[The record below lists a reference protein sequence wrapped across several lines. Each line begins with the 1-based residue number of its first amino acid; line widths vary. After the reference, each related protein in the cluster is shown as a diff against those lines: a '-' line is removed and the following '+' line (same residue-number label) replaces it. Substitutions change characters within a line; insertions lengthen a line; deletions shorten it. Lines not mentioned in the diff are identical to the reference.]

1 MALTSLY
8 AGISGLNVNSD
19 AISLIGNNIANSNTI
34 GFKSGRIQFKDIVS
48 SSLGGGTAGQIGR
61 GATTGGISTLFTQSS
76 FETTTRG
83 TDLAIDGDGFF
94 IVADGATNFYTRAG
108 DFIFDKEGLLVNS
121 SDLAVQGWKVDE
133 DGQTSGD
140 IGDINVSDVS
150 SSSKPTSSVSLGA
163 NLDSTAE
170 TKLVLN
176 DYNNRFVLKF
186 GPVGG
191 TTTPTSVVVSLING
205 TYTGETLANEIQAKI
220 QDDPI
225 FKDAT
230 TGVALPSDFTVTYS
244 KVTGKFTFTNN
255 TGNPVA
261 LDVTT
266 DSNFGPDTDMSMREV
281 LGLEIKDRDT
291 TLAGVDNIAI
301 ANGTNFISDVLP
313 RLSDKLF
320 YVNNNN
326 NTIIFNIG
334 AIEYQANIAVQADPY
349 TSLFTRDIVAPN
361 AKVPAADSMAIALA
375 AAMNG
380 ATQTS
385 DGVTALVDPAMFS
398 VDYDDESG
406 KFTIIAG
413 STTVFDEVRFK
424 WGDERTSAEQL
435 VGFASEYDPNNTKTV
450 TSFTITGNV
459 VGTSGSVESVFS
471 PNTVFDPTA
480 ATYSTAMNVYDT
492 LGSPHTV
499 TVYFKKQ
506 GSNQWEWHA
515 VMNSSSLDN
524 GIPSDDGSDRLME
537 VGSGGTLEFNSNG
550 SLKSESGHNDVYFNF
565 AGGATLMQEIDVN
578 FGDSTIEG
586 GSGLD
591 GTTQYADSSATF
603 SQTQDGFPAG
613 SLSGVNISSD
623 GLISGIFS
631 NGEIKALARLAL
643 AMFNSPWG
651 LEKKGDNVWAETIAS
666 GNVSVGLPGSAGR
679 GTIASNSLEQ
689 SNVDI
694 ATEFVKMIAAQR
706 AFQANAKMITTSD
719 ELLNEV
725 VNLKR

>member
-34 GFKSGRIQFKDIVS
+34 GFKAGRIQFKDIVS

-61 GATTGGISTLFTQSS
+61 GATTGGITTLFSQSS

-94 IVADGATNFYTRAG
+94 IVADGGTNYYTRAG
-108 DFIFDKEGLLVNS
+108 DFTFDKDGLMVNS
-121 SDLAVQGWKVDE
+121 SNLTVQGWKVTE
-133 DGQTSGD
+133 DGNTSGD

-150 SSSKPTSSVSLGA
+150 SSSKRTTGLSLGA
-163 NLDSTAE
+163 NLDATSE
-170 TKLVLN
+170 TKFVLN
-176 DYNNRFVLKF
+176 DYNNRFVLND
-186 GPVGG
+186 G
-191 TTTPTSVVVSLING
+191 TSNIAVTLING
-205 TYTGETLANEIQAKI
+205 TYTGESLANELQAKI
-220 QDDPI
+220 QDDST
-225 FKDAT
+225 FKTDINAAGGT
-230 TGVALPSDFTVTYS
+230 PSGFTITYS

-255 TGNPVA
+255 TGTGSDITLN
-261 LDVTT
+261 VTT
-266 DSNFGPDTDMSMREV
+266 DSGSDTDMSMREL
-281 LGLEIKDRDT
+281 LGLEIKDRDGA
-291 TLAGVDNIAI
+291 AGVDDIAI
-301 ANGTNFISDVLP
+301 ADGSNVISDALP

-326 NTIIFNIG
+326 NTLIFTVG
-334 AIEYQANIAVQADPY
+334 TTEYQAIIPVSPDPY
-349 TSLFTRDIVAPN
+349 TSLFAGVGG
-361 AKVPAADSMAIALA
+361 AKVPASSSMAQALA
-375 AAMNG
+375 DALNN
-380 ATQTS
+380 ATKT
-385 DGVTALVDPAMFS
+385 DGTAGTPEDEGGTGKGPTFT
-398 VDYDDESG
+398 VDYIDYDENNNSG
-406 KFTIIAG
+406 KFTIAATDGGGG
-413 STTVFDEVRFK
+413 SNIRFK
-424 WGDERTSAEQL
+424 WEDERTSAEQL
-435 VGFASEYDPNNTKTV
+435 LGFASEFDENNTKTV
-450 TSFTITGNV
+450 TSFTITGS
-459 VGTSGSVESVFS
+459 SGSVESVFA

-480 ATYSTAMNVYDT
+480 ANYSTAMNVYDT

-515 VMNSSSLDN
+515 VMNSSDLDN
-524 GIPSDDGSDRLME
+524 GIPNDDGSDRLME
-537 VGSGGTLEFNSNG
+537 VGAGGLLEFNPNG
-550 SLKSESGHNDVYFNF
+550 SLKSETGQNNVYFNF
-565 AGGATLMQEIDVN
+565 AGGADLMQEIDIN
-578 FGDSTIEG
+578 FGESTTEG

-613 SLSGVNISSD
+613 SLSGVSVGSD

-631 NGEIKALARLAL
+631 NGEIKPLARLAL

-651 LEKKGDNVWAETIAS
+651 LEKKGDNIWAETLKS
-666 GNVSVGLPGSAGR
+666 GNVSVGLPGTAGR

-694 ATEFVKMIAAQR
+694 ATEFVKMISAQR

-719 ELLNEV
+719 ELLNDV

>member
-34 GFKSGRIQFKDIVS
+34 GFKTGRIQFKDIVS
-48 SSLGGGTAGQIGR
+48 SSLGGGSSGQIGR

-94 IVADGATNFYTRAG
+94 VVAEGGTNYYTRAG

-121 SDLAVQGWKVDE
+121 SNLTVQGWKVTE
-133 DGQTSGD
+133 DGQTAGD

-150 SSSKPTSSVSLGA
+150 SSSKATSSVDLGA

-170 TKLVLN
+170 TRIVIN
-176 DYNNRFVLKF
+176 DYNNRFVLND
-186 GPVGG
+186 G
-191 TTTPTSVVVSLING
+191 TNDVVISLING
-205 TYTGETLANEIQAKI
+205 TYTGETLANELQNKI
-220 QDDPI
+220 QEDPV
-225 FKDAT
+225 FAAD
-230 TGVALPSDFTVTYS
+230 VASPTDFTVTYS

-255 TGNPVA
+255 TGSNVT
-261 LDVTT
+261 LNVTT
-266 DSNFGPDTDMSMREV
+266 DAGAETDFTMKEV
-281 LGLEIKDRDT
+281 LGLQIKDRTDP
-291 TLAGVDNIAI
+291 VDGTVDDIEIAT
-301 ANGTNFISDVLP
+301 GTNFISDTLP
-313 RLSDKLF
+313 RLTDKQF

-326 NTIIFNIG
+326 NTIIFNVG
-334 AIEYQANIAVQADPY
+334 TTEYQALIPVQADPY
-349 TSLFTRDIVAPN
+349 TTLFAGDGINR
-361 AKVPAADSMAIALA
+361 VPAAGSMAAALA
-375 AAMNG
+375 DALNAATET
-380 ATQTS
+380 A
-385 DGVTALVDPAMFS
+385 DGVTGLSGTGPTFS
-398 VDYDDESG
+398 VEYDDETG
-406 KFTIIAG
+406 QFTILSADGGDGDDI
-413 STTVFDEVRFK
+413 RFK
-424 WGDERTSAEQL
+424 WEDERTSAEQL
-435 VGFASEYDPNNTKTV
+435 LGFASEYDPNNTKTV
-450 TSFTITGNV
+450 TSFSITGS
-459 VGTSGSVESVFS
+459 SGSVESVYA
-471 PNTVFDPTA
+471 PNKVFDPTA

-492 LGSPHTV
+492 LGSPHTI
-499 TVYFKKQ
+499 TYYFKKQ

-515 VMNSSSLDN
+515 VMSSADLDN
-524 GIPSDDGSDRLME
+524 GIPNDDGSPRLME
-537 VGSGGTLEFNSNG
+537 VGSGGILKFNPNG
-550 SLKSESGHNDVYFNF
+550 ALKSESGHNDVYFNF
-565 AGGATLMQEIDVN
+565 AGGATLMQEIDIN
-578 FGDSTIEG
+578 FGDSTTEG

-613 SLSGVNISSD
+613 SLSGVSIAAD

-631 NGEIKALARLAL
+631 NGEIKPIARLAL
-643 AMFNSPWG
+643 AMFSSPWG
-651 LEKKGDNVWAETIAS
+651 LEKKGGNIWAETIES
-666 GNVSVGLPGSAGR
+666 GNVSIGMAGTAGR

>member
-94 IVADGATNFYTRAG
+94 IVADGGTNFYTRAG

-121 SDLAVQGWKVDE
+121 SNLAVQGWKVDE
-133 DGQTSGD
+133 DGQTAGD

-150 SSSKPTSSVSLGA
+150 SSSKPTGNISLGA
-163 NLDSTAE
+163 NLDSTSE
-170 TKLVLN
+170 TKFVLD
-176 DYNNRFVLKF
+176 DYNNRFVLDY
-186 GPVGG
+186 GG
-191 TTTPTSVVVSLING
+191 TNDLIVTLING
-205 TYTGETLANEIQAKI
+205 TYTGETLANELQAKI
-220 QDDPI
+220 QNDAD
-225 FKDAT
+225 FK
-230 TGVALPSDFTVTYS
+230 TGVADAAGFTVTYS
-244 KVTGKFTFTNN
+244 KVTGKFTFTNL
-255 TGNPVA
+255 TGSTIN

-266 DSNFGPDTDMSMREV
+266 DAGSDTDTSMKEL
-281 LGLEIKDRDT
+281 LGLEIKDRSDP
-291 TLAGVDNIAI
+291 VDGTVDDISIAD
-301 ANGTNFISDVLP
+301 GTNFISDQLP
-313 RLSDKLF
+313 NLSDKLF

-326 NTIIFNIG
+326 NTIIFNVG
-334 AIEYQANIAVQADPY
+334 GTEYQANVTVQADPY
-349 TSLFTRDIVAPN
+349 TSLFASDGTDR
-361 AKVPAADSMAIALA
+361 VPAADSMAVALQTA
-375 AAMNG
+375 LNG

-385 DGVTALVDPAMFS
+385 DGTTALTDPVFE
-398 VDYDDESG
+398 VGYDDETG
-406 KFTIIAG
+406 KFTISATPTG
-413 STTVFDEVRFK
+413 TPGDVRFK
-424 WGDERTSAEQL
+424 WEDERTSAEQL
-435 VGFASEYDPNNTKTV
+435 LGFASEYDPNNTKTV
-450 TSFTITGNV
+450 TSFAITD
-459 VGTSGSVESVFS
+459 SDGSVESVFA

-480 ATYSTAMNVYDT
+480 ATYSTAMNIYDT

-524 GIPSDDGSDRLME
+524 GIPNDDGSDRLME
-537 VGSGGTLEFNSNG
+537 VGSGGILQFNPNG

-565 AGGATLMQEIDVN
+565 AGGATLMQEVDVN

-613 SLSGVNISSD
+613 SLSGVNIGAD

-651 LEKKGDNVWAETIAS
+651 LEKKGDNIWAETIQS
-666 GNVSVGLPGSAGR
+666 GNVSVGLAGTAGR

>member
-19 AISLIGNNIANSNTI
+19 ALSLIGNNIANSNTI

-48 SSLGGGTAGQIGR
+48 SSLGGGSAGQIGR

-94 IVADGATNFYTRAG
+94 IVSNNGTNYYTRAG
-108 DFIFDKEGLLVNS
+108 DFTFDKDGLLVNS
-121 SDLAVQGWKVDE
+121 SNLTVQGWEVTE
-133 DGQTSGD
+133 DGNTAGD

-150 SSSKPTSSVSLGA
+150 SSSKPTSEVGLGA
-163 NLDSTAE
+163 NLDSTSE
-170 TKLVLN
+170 TKFVVN
-176 DYNNRFVLKF
+176 DYNNRFVLTANG
-186 GPVGG
+186 GP
-191 TTTPTSVVVSLING
+191 SIVVTLING
-205 TYTGETLANEIQAKI
+205 TYTGETLANELQAKI
-220 QDDPI
+220 QDHPD
-225 FKDAT
+225 FDAAT
-230 TGVALPSDFTVTYS
+230 ASSGGVTSPTDFTVTYS

-255 TGNPVA
+255 TQDPVT

-266 DSNFGPDTDMSMREV
+266 DAGSETDMSMREL
-281 LGLEIKDRDT
+281 LGIEIKDRDGG
-291 TLAGVDNIAI
+291 GVVDASDNITI
-301 ANGTNFISDVLP
+301 NNGSNFISDTLP
-313 RLSDKLF
+313 CLSEKLF
-320 YVNNNN
+320 FVNNNN
-326 NTIIFNIG
+326 NTIIFIAG
-334 AIEYQANIAVQADPY
+334 GTEYQANITVQADPY
-349 TSLFTRDIVAPN
+349 TSLFAADGSSD
-361 AKVPAADSMAIALA
+361 KVPAADSMAVALA
-375 AAMNG
+375 AALNG
-380 ATQTS
+380 ATDDTGAGLPS
-385 DGVTALVDPAMFS
+385 ATTFS
-398 VDYDDESG
+398 VGYDDVSG
-406 KFTIIAG
+406 KFLVG
-413 STTVFDEVRFK
+413 SDGTSGNVRFR
-424 WGDERTSAEQL
+424 WEDERTSAEQL
-435 VGFASEYDPNNTKTV
+435 LGFASVYDPNNTKTV
-450 TSFTITGNV
+450 TSFSITGA
-459 VGTSGSVESVFS
+459 GSVESVFA

-480 ATYSTAMNVYDT
+480 SSYSTAMNVYDT

-515 VMNSSSLDN
+515 VMNSADLDN
-524 GIPSDDGSDRLME
+524 GIPNDDGSDRLME
-537 VGSGGTLEFNSNG
+537 VGPGGILQFNPNG

-565 AGGATLMQEIDVN
+565 AGGATLMQDIDMN
-578 FGDSTIEG
+578 FGDSTTEG

-613 SLSGVNISSD
+613 SLSGVSIGSD

-631 NGEIKALARLAL
+631 NGEIKPIARLAL

-651 LEKKGDNVWAETIAS
+651 LEKKGDNVWAETIKS
-666 GNVSVGLPGSAGR
+666 GNVSVGLPGTAGR

-694 ATEFVKMIAAQR
+694 ATEFVKMISAQR

>member
-48 SSLGGGTAGQIGR
+48 SSLGGGSAGQIGR

-83 TDLAIDGDGFF
+83 TDLAVDGDGFF
-94 IVADGATNFYTRAG
+94 IVADGGTNFYTRAG
-108 DFIFDKEGLLVNS
+108 DFIFDKDGLMVNS
-121 SDLAVQGWKVDE
+121 SNLTVQGWKVNE
-133 DGQTSGD
+133 EGQSAGD

-150 SSSKPTSSVSLGA
+150 SSSKATSGVSLGA
-163 NLDSTAE
+163 NLDSTSE
-170 TKLVLN
+170 TKFVIN
-176 DYNNRFVLKF
+176 DYNNRFVLNY
-186 GPVGG
+186 GPAGG
-191 TTTPTSVVVSLING
+191 TATPTAVVVTLING
-205 TYTGETLANEIQAKI
+205 TYTGETLANELQAKI
-220 QDDPI
+220 QDDTQ
-225 FKDAT
+225 FSDSA
-230 TGVALPSDFTVTYS
+230 TGVALPADFTVTYS
-244 KVTGKFTFTNN
+244 KVTGKFTFTNK
-255 TGNPVA
+255 TGNPIA

-266 DSNFGPDTDMSMREV
+266 DASASKTDNSMKEL
-281 LGLEIKDRDT
+281 LGLEIKDRSDP
-291 TLAGVDNIAI
+291 VDGIVDDI
-301 ANGTNFISDVLP
+301 LLVDGTNVISDQLP

-326 NTIIFNIG
+326 NTIIFG
-334 AIEYQANIAVQADPY
+334 VGGVEYQAIINVQADPY
-349 TSLFTRDIVAPN
+349 TSLFASDGADR
-361 AKVPAADSMAIALA
+361 VPAADSMAVALQTA
-375 AAMNG
+375 LNA
-380 ATQTS
+380 ATQT
-385 DGVTALVDPAMFS
+385 TDPTQLLSAQADRPNFS
-398 VDYDDESG
+398 VDYNELTG
-406 KFTIIAG
+406 KFTIKSDFVG
-413 STTVFDEVRFK
+413 TVGNEEDVRFK
-424 WGDERTSAEQL
+424 WEDERTSAEQL
-435 VGFASEYDPNNTKTV
+435 LGFASEYDPNNTKTV
-450 TSFTITGNV
+450 TSFTITG
-459 VGTSGSVESVFS
+459 SKGSVDSVYA
-471 PNTVFDPTA
+471 PNTVFDSTA

-499 TVYFKKQ
+499 TFYFKKQ
-506 GSNQWEWHA
+506 GSNHWEWHA
-515 VMNSSSLDN
+515 VMNSADLDN
-524 GIPSDDGSDRLME
+524 GIPNDDGSSRLME
-537 VGSGGTLEFNSNG
+537 VGPGGILEFNPNG
-550 SLKSESGHNDVYFNF
+550 SLKSETGHNDVYFNF
-565 AGGATLMQEIDVN
+565 GGGADLMQEIDIN
-578 FGDSTIEG
+578 FGASTTEG

-613 SLSGVNISSD
+613 SLSGVNIGSD

-651 LEKKGDNVWAETIAS
+651 LEKKGDNIWAETIKS
-666 GNVSVGLPGSAGR
+666 GNVSIGLAGTAGR
-679 GTIASNSLEQ
+679 GTIVSNSLEQ

-694 ATEFVKMIAAQR
+694 ATEFVKMISAQR

>member
-48 SSLGGGTAGQIGR
+48 SSLGGGSAGQIGR
-61 GATTGGISTLFTQSS
+61 GATTGGITTLFTQSS

-94 IVADGATNFYTRAG
+94 IVADSGTNFYTRAG
-108 DFIFDKEGLLVNS
+108 DFIFDKDGLMVNS
-121 SDLAVQGWKVDE
+121 SNLAVQGWKVNE
-133 DGQTSGD
+133 EGQTSGD
-140 IGDINVSDVS
+140 IGDINISDVS
-150 SSSKPTSSVSLGA
+150 SSSKPTSAVSLGA

-170 TKLVLN
+170 TKFVIN
-176 DYNNRFVLKF
+176 DYNNRFVLND
-186 GPVGG
+186 G
-191 TTTPTSVVVSLING
+191 TSDIVVTLING
-205 TYTGETLANEIQAKI
+205 TYTGETLANELQDKI
-220 QDDPI
+220 QNDAD
-225 FKDAT
+225 FKVNV
-230 TGVALPSDFTVTYS
+230 GSPSEFTVTYS

-255 TGNPVA
+255 TGDDITLNVITDTAA
-261 LDVTT
+261 LPAD
-266 DSNFGPDTDMSMREV
+266 PDLDMSMREL
-281 LGLEIKDRDT
+281 LGLEIKDRDGDVNAT
-291 TLAGVDNIAI
+291 VDDITI
-301 ANGTNFISDVLP
+301 VNGTNFISDQLP

-320 YVNNNN
+320 YVNTNN
-326 NTIIFNIG
+326 NTIIFNVG
-334 AIEYQANIAVQADPY
+334 GDEFQASIVIQADPY
-349 TSLFTRDIVAPN
+349 SSLFASDGAANPAR
-361 AKVPAADSMAIALA
+361 VPAANSMSVAL
-375 AAMNG
+375 
-380 ATQTS
+380 Q
-385 DGVTALVDPAMFS
+385 TALNNATSTADGSALNTLTEYPVFT
-398 VDYDDESG
+398 VDYDDETG
-406 KFTIIAG
+406 KFTISATPDG
-413 STTVFDEVRFK
+413 AALVPEEVRFK
-424 WGDERTSAEQL
+424 WEDERTSAEQL
-435 VGFASEYDPNNTKTV
+435 VGFASEYDPNNTTTI
-450 TSFTITGNV
+450 TSFAITD
-459 VGTSGSVESVFS
+459 SDGSVESVFA

-492 LGSPHTV
+492 LGSPHTI

-515 VMNSSSLDN
+515 VMNSADLDN
-524 GIPSDDGSDRLME
+524 GIPNDDGSDRLME
-537 VGSGGTLEFNSNG
+537 VGSGGVLQFNPNG
-550 SLKSESGHNDVYFNF
+550 SLKSETGQNDVYFNF
-565 AGGATLMQEIDVN
+565 AGGATLMQEIDIN
-578 FGDSTIEG
+578 FGDSTTEG

-613 SLSGVNISSD
+613 SLSGVNIGSD

-651 LEKKGDNVWAETIAS
+651 LEKKGDNIWAETITS
-666 GNVSVGLPGSAGR
+666 GNVSVGLPGTAGR

-694 ATEFVKMIAAQR
+694 ATEFVKLIAAQR

>member
-19 AISLIGNNIANSNTI
+19 ALSLIGNNIANSNTI

-48 SSLGGGTAGQIGR
+48 SSLGGGSAGQIGR

-94 IVADGATNFYTRAG
+94 IVANGGTNFYTRAG
-108 DFIFDKEGLLVNS
+108 DFTFDKDGLLVNS
-121 SDLAVQGWKVDE
+121 SNLAVQGWKVTE
-133 DGQTSGD
+133 DGNTAGD
-140 IGDINVSDVS
+140 IGDINVADVS
-150 SSSKPTSSVSLGA
+150 SSSKPTSEVGLGA
-163 NLDSTAE
+163 NLDSTSE
-170 TKLVLN
+170 TKFVLN
-176 DYNNRFVLKF
+176 DYNNRFVLND
-186 GPVGG
+186 G
-191 TTTPTSVVVSLING
+191 TKDVVVSLING
-205 TYTGETLANEIQAKI
+205 TYTGETLANELQAKI
-220 QDDPI
+220 QNDPD
-225 FKDAT
+225 FKVD
-230 TGVALPSDFTVTYS
+230 VASPTDFTVTYS

-255 TGNPVA
+255 TGNS
-261 LDVTT
+261 LTLNVTT
-266 DSNFGPDTDMSMREV
+266 DTGSDTDMSMREL
-281 LGLEIKDRDT
+281 LGLEIKDRTDPADGT
-291 TLAGVDNIAI
+291 VDDIVIAD
-301 ANGTNFISDVLP
+301 GTNFISDALP

-326 NTIIFNIG
+326 NTIVFNVG
-334 AIEYQANIAVQADPY
+334 NTEYQSIINVQADPY
-349 TSLFTRDIVAPN
+349 STLFAAN
-361 AKVPAADSMAIALA
+361 AGGQKVPAADSMAAALA
-375 AAMNG
+375 TALNG
-380 ATQTS
+380 AVQTS
-385 DGVTALVDPAMFS
+385 DGTTGLSPTGPTFS
-398 VDYDDESG
+398 VDYDDVTG
-406 KFTIIAG
+406 KFNISATDGGDG
-413 STTVFDEVRFK
+413 SDIRFK
-424 WGDERTSAEQL
+424 WEDERTSAEQL
-435 VGFASEYDPNNTKTV
+435 IGFASEYDPNNTKTV
-450 TSFTITGNV
+450 TSFTITGS
-459 VGTSGSVESVFS
+459 SGNVESVFA

-480 ATYSTAMNVYDT
+480 ASYSTAMNVYDT

-515 VMNSSSLDN
+515 VMNSSDLDN
-524 GIPSDDGSDRLME
+524 GVPSDDGSDRLME
-537 VGSGGTLEFNSNG
+537 VGPGGILEFNPNG

-565 AGGATLMQEIDVN
+565 AGGATLMQAIDMN
-578 FGDSTIEG
+578 FGDSTTEG

-613 SLSGVNISSD
+613 SLSGVSIGSD

-631 NGEIKALARLAL
+631 NGEIKPIARLAL

-651 LEKKGDNVWAETIAS
+651 LEKKGDNVWAETIKS
-666 GNVSVGLPGSAGR
+666 GNVSVGLPGTAGR

-719 ELLNEV
+719 ELLGEV

>member
-94 IVADGATNFYTRAG
+94 IVADGGTNFYTRAG
-108 DFIFDKEGLLVNS
+108 DFIFDKDGLLVNS
-121 SDLAVQGWKVDE
+121 SNLAVQGWKVTE
-133 DGQTSGD
+133 DGQTAGD

-150 SSSKPTSSVSLGA
+150 SSSKPTENVSLGA

-170 TKLVLN
+170 TMLVLD
-176 DYNNRFVLKF
+176 DYNNRFVLDAN
-186 GPVGG
+186 G
-191 TTTPTSVVVSLING
+191 TSVVISLING
-205 TYTGETLANEIQAKI
+205 TYTGETLANELQSKI
-220 QDDPI
+220 QDDPG
-225 FKDAT
+225 FSTAV
-230 TGVALPSDFTVTYS
+230 GSPSDFTVTYS

-255 TGNPVA
+255 TGDPIT
-261 LDVTT
+261 LDVTSDT
-266 DSNFGPDTDMSMREV
+266 GSETDMSMREL
-281 LGLEIKDRDT
+281 LGIDIKDRGGADT
-291 TLAGVDNIAI
+291 DVDDIEIAT
-301 ANGTNFISDVLP
+301 GTNFISDQLP

-320 YVNNNN
+320 YVNSNN
-326 NTIIFNIG
+326 NTVLFNVG
-334 AIEYQANIAVQADPY
+334 GDEYQANITVQADPY
-349 TSLFTRDIVAPN
+349 TSLYAGSGTDS
-361 AKVPAADSMAIALA
+361 VPAANSMAVALQTA
-375 AAMNG
+375 LNG
-380 ATQTS
+380 ATQT
-385 DGVTALVDPAMFS
+385 DDPAQVLSAQANHANFT
-398 VDYDDESG
+398 VDYDDVTG
-406 KFTIIAG
+406 KFTITATATG
-413 STTVFDEVRFK
+413 VPGNVRFM
-424 WGDERTSAEQL
+424 WEDERTSAEQL
-435 VGFASEYDPNNTKTV
+435 VGFASEYDANNTTTV
-450 TSFTITGNV
+450 TSFTITD
-459 VGTSGSVESVFS
+459 SAGSVESVFA

-480 ATYSTAMNVYDT
+480 ATYSTAMNIYDT

-499 TVYFKKQ
+499 TVYFLKQ

-524 GIPSDDGSDRLME
+524 GIPNDDGSDRLME
-537 VGSGGTLEFNSNG
+537 VGSGGILEFNPNG

-565 AGGATLMQEIDVN
+565 AGGATLMQEIDIN
-578 FGDSTIEG
+578 FGDSTTEG

-603 SQTQDGFPAG
+603 SQMQDGFPAG
-613 SLSGVNISSD
+613 SLSGVNIGSD

-651 LEKKGDNVWAETIAS
+651 LEKKGDNIWAQTINS
-666 GNVSVGLPGSAGR
+666 GNVSVGLPGTAGR

-719 ELLNEV
+719 ELLSEV

>member
-94 IVADGATNFYTRAG
+94 IVADGGSNFYTRAG
-108 DFIFDKEGLLVNS
+108 DFIFDKDGLLVNS
-121 SDLAVQGWKVDE
+121 SGLAVQGWKVSE

-150 SSSKPTSSVSLGA
+150 SSSKATSEVSLGA
-163 NLDSTAE
+163 NLDSTSE
-170 TKLVLN
+170 TKFVLN
-176 DYNNRFVLKF
+176 DYNNRFVLNA
-186 GPVGG
+186 GS
-191 TTTPTSVVVSLING
+191 TDIVVNLING
-205 TYTGETLANEIQAKI
+205 TYTGETLANELQAKI
-220 QDDPI
+220 QDDTV
-225 FKDAT
+225 FQAD
-230 TGVALPSDFTVTYS
+230 VAIPTDFTVTYS

-255 TGNPVA
+255 SGSDLTLNVI
-261 LDVTT
+261 T
-266 DSNFGPDTDMSMREV
+266 DSGLDTDMSMREL
-281 LGLEIKDRDT
+281 LGLEIKDRTDPVDGT
-291 TLAGVDNIAI
+291 VDNISI
-301 ANGTNFISDVLP
+301 ANGTNFISDELP

-320 YVNNNN
+320 YVNTNN
-326 NTIIFNIG
+326 NTIIFNVG
-334 AIEYQANIAVQADPY
+334 GTEYQSNITVQADPY
-349 TSLFTRDIVAPN
+349 TSLFADDGAGV
-361 AKVPAADSMAIALA
+361 KVPSSDSMSAALA
-375 AAMNG
+375 AALNG
-380 ATQTS
+380 ATETA
-385 DGVTALVDPAMFS
+385 DGITPLSATGPTFS
-398 VDYDDESG
+398 VDFDDVTGLFSISSVDG
-406 KFTIIAG
+406 GDGDDI
-413 STTVFDEVRFK
+413 RFK
-424 WGDERTSAEQL
+424 WEDERTSAEQL
-435 VGFASEYDPNNTKTV
+435 VGFASEYDANNTTTV
-450 TSFTITGNV
+450 TSFTITGS
-459 VGTSGSVESVFS
+459 TGSVESVFA

-524 GIPSDDGSDRLME
+524 GIPNDDGSDRLME
-537 VGSGGTLEFNSNG
+537 VGSGGILQFNPNG

-578 FGDSTIEG
+578 FGDSTTEG

-613 SLSGVNISSD
+613 SLSGVNIGND

-651 LEKKGDNVWAETIAS
+651 LEKKGDNVWAETIKS
-666 GNVSVGLPGSAGR
+666 GNVSVGLPGTAGR

>member
-19 AISLIGNNIANSNTI
+19 ALSLIGNNIANSNTI

-94 IVADGATNFYTRAG
+94 IVANGGTNFYTRAG
-108 DFIFDKEGLLVNS
+108 DFTFDKDGLLVNS
-121 SDLAVQGWKVDE
+121 SDLAVQGWKVTE
-133 DGQTSGD
+133 DGNTAGD

-150 SSSKPTSSVSLGA
+150 SSSKPTSEVGLGA
-163 NLDSTAE
+163 NLDSTSE
-170 TKLVLN
+170 TKFVLN
-176 DYNNRFVLKF
+176 DYNNRFVLND
-186 GPVGG
+186 G
-191 TTTPTSVVVSLING
+191 TNDIVVSLING
-205 TYTGETLANEIQAKI
+205 TYTGETLANELQSKI
-220 QDDPI
+220 QNDPN
-225 FKDAT
+225 FKAD
-230 TGVALPSDFTVTYS
+230 VASPTDFTVTYS

-255 TGNPVA
+255 TGNN
-261 LDVTT
+261 LTLNVTT
-266 DSNFGPDTDMSMREV
+266 NTGSETDMSMREL
-281 LGLEIKDRDT
+281 LGLEIKDRSDPADGT
-291 TLAGVDNIAI
+291 VDDITI
-301 ANGTNFISDVLP
+301 TDGTNLISDDLP

-326 NTIIFNIG
+326 NTVVFNIG
-334 AIEYQANIAVQADPY
+334 NTEYQSIINVQADPY
-349 TSLFTRDIVAPN
+349 SSLFAADGSGN
-361 AKVPAADSMAIALA
+361 KVPANDSMAAALA
-375 AAMNG
+375 TALNG
-380 ATQTS
+380 AVQTS
-385 DGVTALVDPAMFS
+385 DGTTPIPGTGPLFS
-398 VDYDDESG
+398 VDYDDVTG
-406 KFTIIAG
+406 KFNITATDRGDG
-413 STTVFDEVRFK
+413 SDIRFK
-424 WGDERTSAEQL
+424 WEDERTSAEQL
-435 VGFASEYDPNNTKTV
+435 IGFASEYDPNNTTTV
-450 TSFTITGNV
+450 TSFSITG
-459 VGTSGSVESVFS
+459 SAGSVESVFA

-480 ATYSTAMNVYDT
+480 ASYSTAMNVYDT

-515 VMNSSSLDN
+515 VMNSSDLDN
-524 GIPSDDGSDRLME
+524 GIPNDDGSDHLME
-537 VGSGGTLEFNSNG
+537 VGPGGILQFNPNG

-565 AGGATLMQEIDVN
+565 AGGATLMQAIDMN
-578 FGDSTIEG
+578 FGDSTTEG

-613 SLSGVNISSD
+613 SLSGVNIGSD

-631 NGEIKALARLAL
+631 NGEIKPIARLAL

-666 GNVSVGLPGSAGR
+666 GNVSVGLPGTAGR
-679 GTIASNSLEQ
+679 GTIAANSLEQ

-719 ELLNEV
+719 ELLGEV

>member
-48 SSLGGGTAGQIGR
+48 SSLGGGSAGQIGR

-94 IVADGATNFYTRAG
+94 IVADGGTNFYTRAG
-108 DFIFDKEGLLVNS
+108 DFIFDKDGLMVNS
-121 SDLAVQGWKVDE
+121 SGLTVQGWKVSE
-133 DGQTSGD
+133 DGQSAGD

-150 SSSKPTSSVSLGA
+150 SSSKPTANLSLGA
-163 NLDSTAE
+163 NLDSTSE
-170 TKLVLN
+170 TRIVLN
-176 DYNNRFVLKF
+176 DYNNRFVLEF
-186 GPVGG
+186 GPAGG
-191 TTTPTSVVVSLING
+191 PAVTPVIVTLING
-205 TYTGETLANEIQAKI
+205 TYTGETLANELQAKI
-220 QDDPI
+220 QDDPT
-225 FKDAT
+225 FNDPT
-230 TGVALPSDFTVTYS
+230 TGVASPTDFTVIYS
-244 KVTGKFTFTNN
+244 TVTGKFTFTNN
-255 TGNPVA
+255 TGNHIS

-266 DSNFGPDTDMSMREV
+266 DSDAGPDTDMSMREI
-281 LGLEIKDRDT
+281 LGLEIIDRDGI
-291 TLAGVDNIAI
+291 AGVDDIEIAT
-301 ANGTNFISDVLP
+301 ATNFISDQLP

-326 NTIIFNIG
+326 NTIIFNVG
-334 AIEYQANIAVQADPY
+334 NTEYQSNITIQADPY
-349 TSLFTRDIVAPN
+349 TSLFASDGTD
-361 AKVPAADSMAIALA
+361 KVPAANSMAQALEDA
-375 AAMNG
+375 LNG
-380 ATQTS
+380 ATETS
-385 DGVTALVDPAMFS
+385 DGTTTLPATGPAFT
-398 VDYDDESG
+398 VDYDDVTG
-406 KFTIIAG
+406 KFLIHSDDGGGGLDI
-413 STTVFDEVRFK
+413 RFK
-424 WGDERTSAEQL
+424 WEDERTSAEQL

-450 TSFTITGNV
+450 TSFTITGS
-459 VGTSGSVESVFS
+459 SGDVESVFA

-480 ATYSTAMNVYDT
+480 ATYSTAMNIYDT

-515 VMNSSSLDN
+515 VMNSSDLDN
-524 GIPSDDGSDRLME
+524 GIPNDDGSERLME
-537 VGSGGTLEFNSNG
+537 IGSGGILEFNPNG
-550 SLKSESGHNDVYFNF
+550 SLKSETGHNDVYFNF
-565 AGGATLMQEIDVN
+565 AGGATLMQEVDVD
-578 FGDSTIEG
+578 FGSSTTEG

-613 SLSGVNISSD
+613 SLSGVSIGSD

-631 NGEIKALARLAL
+631 NGEIKSLARLAL

-651 LEKKGDNVWAETIAS
+651 LEKKGDNIWAETIKS
-666 GNVSVGLPGSAGR
+666 GNVSVGLPGTAGR